1 MPMPTEREEL
11 VRDIDGL
18 KESICLA
25 WMDMISK
32 PMTPAQRE
40 ELAHSLDTLIKDLN
54 NLRTK
59 LDQPPKQ
66 KLTRQPPETV

>member
-1 MPMPTEREEL
+1 MPIPTERQEL
-11 VRDIDGL
+11 IRDIDGL

-32 PMTPAQRE
+32 PMTPAERE
-40 ELAHSLDTLIKDLN
+40 ELAKSLDTLVKDLD

-59 LDQPPKQ
+59 LERKPNAK
-66 KLTRQPPETV
+66 

>member
-1 MPMPTEREEL
+1 MPMPTERQEL
-11 VRDIDGL
+11 IRDIDGL

-32 PMTPAQRE
+32 PMTPAERE
-40 ELAHSLDTLIKDLN
+40 ELAKSLDTLVKDLD

-59 LDQPPKQ
+59 LERKPNAK
-66 KLTRQPPETV
+66 